1 MEVGMSQEMC
11 DLYELEGVD
20 IDEFAIEK
28 DRVVIYGHLKED
40 RTDCHNC
47 GSCHVNFNG
56 VKNREFHLPSTGSKK
71 AILKIKIHQL
81 RCKTCDSAWWPQ
93 VPFASGKQRM
103 SKSFVNYVLDLLE
116 FATIKDVANYLEITW
131 DTVKDLHKDY
141 LRRKYDNIELK
152 DVKYISIDEI
162 SISKGHKYMTVIA
175 DLKTGRI
182 LYSVEGRKKKDI
194 RSFLKILKKK
204 PLN

>member
-1 MEVGMSQEMC
+1 MVQEIC

-20 IDEFAIEK
+20 VDSFCIE
-28 DRVVIYGHLKED
+28 ED
-40 RTDCHNC
+40 RLVVSGRLKNERFTCHKC
-47 GSCHVNFNG
+47 GSSDVIFNG
-56 VKNREFHLPSTGSKK
+56 NCNREFRLPSTGSKN
-71 AILKIKIHQL
+71 AVLNILVHRN
-81 RCKTCDSAWWPQ
+81 RCKNCDSAWWPQ
-93 VPFASGKQRM
+93 MPFAEGKQRM
-103 SKSFVNYVLDLLE
+103 SKSFVNYALDLLE

-131 DTVKDLHKDY
+131 DTVKDLHKND
-141 LRRKYDNIELK
+141 LKKKYENIDLN
-152 DVKYISIDEI
+152 DVTYITIDEI

-204 PLN
+204 PQT